1 MGTPLPVV
9 RRGGGHAAVLLRL
22 AAGGGGAGAAQLHP
36 STGALLL
43 VGDQQG
49 DALIFMTNSGVLAQ
63 VKRRGMLR
71 EVANRLHLVPVPAS
85 LPPPAP
91 PLPAALVA
99 RHQVARDMRGLGG
112 AGRRRARGG
121 GPPERRAACVGCRP
135 QRWWVLGSRRPPGA
149 ACLNM
154 AAPMAW
160 PWLLPWP
167 GHGCS
172 HGHGAVVREAHRH
185 DYHAV
190 RALSSLKG
198 MVPSENPP
206 LRTVVAHHAA
216 HRADVTA
223 LACLEE
229 QNLLASGSVD
239 TNIKLW
245 GLAGGKR
252 GGSSGTAPLQLLQVL
267 KGHTH
272 PITQLRLTPDGEL
285 LISGDAGGGLR
296 VWRISG
302 GTEARLQH
310 DLSGQHTAAV
320 TGIACHPEE
329 RLFATSSLDRTL
341 RVWDMDAQ
349 AGRFGALTGGEHRL
363 RGRRLMGAAQASCR
377 CCPGE
382 QACPLPTQPLSTA
395 LLPTSHLPRPCPP
408 APHPPRSCIGTHGP
422 EGRKEVHALAFS
434 TSGNALLA
442 AYPDCLRTFTPDPL
456 RLEDT
461 AELPWKQVE
470 VGGRGGRQ
478 QLGRSQSSRLLDAA
492 APSSRAA
499 QSPAMEGK
507 ASAAAWFSTPF
518 LPPLHPP
525 QQVTSIQYADGK
537 VIGVALARGDAGLYA
552 LDVTRMR
559 PFAPGA
565 AATATL
571 PGGRSSAASST
582 AGGSG
587 TTSAAPSAEPS
598 WAAVSEE
605 ERSVGGR
612 LRFSDKYAV
621 AVASAPDAST
631 PSGAPASWTAPI
643 EQPAAPG
650 SQAAVQVALAAAERR
665 RQGVLGPRVVNSG
678 PAVEVLAPPLRHL
691 HSTSTFT
698 PVPSRPSGVPAGA
711 SAAEP
716 LHRTPSGRASPGSG
730 GKSSG
735 RAAHRLSAEENG
747 EAVTPVQLSS
757 KVASGERGQ
766 QCAAAPAV
774 GTHHSILDVTS
785 LPGFLAT
792 HQRRSGEVCA
802 ALEAKRGL
810 WHRVRDALKR
820 SRTGGA
826 VRLLR
831 DAGGELGGHVAGHW
845 ESRSRCLLHF
855 HSQF

>member
-1 MGTPLPVV
+1 MAGSEAMLEALQDMLQQLEAAQGGVDEEA
-9 RRGGGHAAVLLRL
+9 RAHLDMLRGQLGVLDQVQARHAAV
-22 AAGGGGAGAAQLHP
+22 AAAAEDAAPAVPTSSGGAPGAARAASSSGIGNGGMTAATSAVARDAVTMLHEMDGL
-36 STGALLL
+36 SARLRG
-43 VGDQQG
+43 
-49 DALIFMTNSGVLAQ
+49 GVLAQ
-63 VKRRGMLR
+63 RLSPDTKSRATCVAWVELAGEERVAVGHQSGALR
-71 EVANRLHLVPVPAS
+71 VWDVDRSA
-85 LPPPAP
+85 
-91 PLPAALVA
+91 
-99 RHQVARDMRGLGG
+99 
-112 AGRRRARGG
+112 
-121 GPPERRAACVGCRP
+121 
-135 QRWWVLGSRRPPGA
+135 
-149 ACLNM
+149 
-154 AAPMAW
+154 
-160 PWLLPWP
+160 
-167 GHGCS
+167 
-172 HGHGAVVREAHRH
+172 
-185 DYHAV
+185 
-190 RALSSLKG
+190 
-198 MVPSENPP
+198 
-206 LRTVVAHHAA
+206 VVAHHAA

-349 AGRFGALTGGEHRL
+349 AG
-363 RGRRLMGAAQASCR
+363 
-377 CCPGE
+377 
-382 QACPLPTQPLSTA
+382 
-395 LLPTSHLPRPCPP
+395 
-408 APHPPRSCIGTHGP
+408 SCIGTHGP

-461 AELPWKQVE
+461 AELPWK
-470 VGGRGGRQ
+470 
-478 QLGRSQSSRLLDAA
+478 
-492 APSSRAA
+492 
-499 QSPAMEGK
+499 
-507 ASAAAWFSTPF
+507 
-518 LPPLHPP
+518 
-525 QQVTSIQYADGK
+525 QVTSIQYADGK

-820 SRTGGA
+820 SRKGGA

-831 DAGGELGGHVAGHW
+831 DAGDLCAIVNVVESGVLQRPADRFTIKFCGEALPLAGLLLASPSTRHHQAALRLVEEMLNSWGTFVSDVLSAPAHKVDLELERRRTLVKHLHSGLMALVPTLEKLAAAPLGGGSTAQ
-845 ESRSRCLLHF
+845 LL
-855 HSQF
+855 QRIRALGG